1 MLAEIQL
8 LFIYFLNQHQKKK
21 KTCKVLNALFSPFGH
36 LVCSRP
42 LICEAK
48 QALQT
53 KVI

>member
-1 MLAEIQL
+1 MQTKKGTLAEIQL
-8 LFIYFLNQHQKKK
+8 SLDFTTL
-21 KTCKVLNALFSPFGH
+21 CEVLNALFSPFWR
-36 LVCSRP
+36 LVHSRP